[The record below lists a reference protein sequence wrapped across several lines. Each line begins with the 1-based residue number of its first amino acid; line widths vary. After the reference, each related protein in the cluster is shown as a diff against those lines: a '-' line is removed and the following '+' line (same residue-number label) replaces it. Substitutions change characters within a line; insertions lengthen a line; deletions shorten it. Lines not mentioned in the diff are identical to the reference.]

1 MRRVKERLHLSYQVS
16 HNSLYTFNNCHSS
29 LRWNPGAG
37 WYLDSGLR
45 QNDIFYLNSITHA
58 LSLFYNETVSKS
70 SSLPLIRS
78 CIKCHAE
85 ERSDEESALGGG

>member
-1 MRRVKERLHLSYQVS
+1 MVKSGASPRSFTYQVS
-16 HNSLYTFNNCHSS
+16 HNSLYTFNNRHSS

-58 LSLFYNETVSKS
+58 PLGHQQWCQFPDVFGFFYILHCVLQRRNTAFV
-70 SSLPLIRS
+70 
-78 CIKCHAE
+78 
-85 ERSDEESALGGG
+85 

>member
-1 MRRVKERLHLSYQVS
+1 MPLSYTYQVS
-16 HNSLYTFNNCHSS
+16 HNSLYAFNNCHSS

-58 LSLFYNETVSKS
+58 LSPSYNETISNF
-70 SSLPLIRS
+70 PFHR
-78 CIKCHAE
+78 E
-85 ERSDEESALGGG
+85 GGQGDRHSTEARQ